1 MNKNEI
7 YGLLLNHTIQIVELY
22 RSLILE
28 QFLLT
33 ENKIHQENSSTI
45 TIKKSGIYVINA
57 IIYLQNYGEIAIF
70 INNKMIEKPIN
81 KSNLVTNIV
90 LLYEIVFLQENDIV
104 ELKNV
109 SQNLIIIFNPN
120 HKTKTHI
127 EFVIRKINNLSST
140 YLDNLSST

>member
-7 YGLLLNHTIQIVELY
+7 YGLLLNHTIQFVELY
-22 RSLILE
+22 GSLILE
-28 QFLLT
+28 PFLLT

-120 HKTKTHI
+120 HKTKTNI

-140 YLDNLSST
+140 